1 MAETVPAT
9 TYPPNNLS
17 PDTIKAFLSAV
28 YMKLYTVLFT
38 KCGRVQ
44 NSDQGFTNPGA
55 ILEHVNIRDL
65 IELHQADNLIMSY
78 DTLNANGSYAR
89 EECQGSIRGTVFRKS
104 NPYGLPAFAMY
115 LNITGQ
121 RVERRLVAQNPGK
134 LNASGQLS
142 TTALE
147 ARQGHAIAWIMGDGL
162 STFIK
167 IRDNVYNA

>member
-9 TYPPNNLS
+9 TYSPNNLS
-17 PDTIKAFLSAV
+17 QDTIKTFLQAV
-28 YMKLYTVLFT
+28 YMRLYTVMFT
-38 KCGRVQ
+38 KCGRVKD
-44 NSDQGFTNPGA
+44 SDQGFTNPGA
-55 ILEHVNIRDL
+55 ILEHVDIKDL
-65 IELHQADNLIMSY
+65 IELHQAKNLIMSY
-78 DTLNANGSYAR
+78 DTLNKNGSYAR

-104 NPYGLPAFAMY
+104 NPYGLPAFALF
-115 LNITGQ
+115 LNIGGQ
-121 RVERRLVAQNPGK
+121 RVERRLVAQNPAK

-162 STFIK
+162 STFIR